1 MRVAAHYA
9 EAPSAICVDLGAIFV
24 SLLVW
29 TARAALKLS
38 RSDLSLTAGVR
49 YTAVVVFEGGKS
61 VAPEIVSALKQA
73 LEARGAEREVTLRTC
88 RTSVCTSPPM
98 KRYSVATFEGNT
110 MPRSRRPM

>member
-73 LEARGAEREVTLRTC
+73 LEARGADFGEADIENVPHVGVYVPADETL
-88 RTSVCTSPPM
+88 
-98 KRYSVATFEGNT
+98 
-110 MPRSRRPM
+110 